1 MKTKG
6 MVAWIAL
13 IAMIMGGFT
22 TPLQAE
28 NIEGNENLITKDIQI
43 DDYTAI
49 QIGNI
54 NQSGGSFKSL
64 FSFITSGGNSSCF
77 PQVYYQQGNK
87 TTLKVTTD
95 ENILSVLTFQ
105 VENNELKIRTK
116 EGTSISPSK
125 LLIETSSKDLNE
137 LSVSGGTDFFLKSA
151 LETESIEVN
160 VSGGADVKMEESVRA
175 SKASFNISGGAD
187 LDATQLACEKVSV
200 SISGGADAT
209 LAGTTRQAD
218 LSASSGS
225 DLDAKSLKA
234 EDVSCDASSGA
245 DITVYATKTLQADAS
260 SGADI
265 SYKGDPKTDIS
276 ASSGGDVNHIN

>member
-6 MVAWIAL
+6 MVTWIAL
-13 IAMIMGGFT
+13 IAMTMGGFV
-22 TPLQAE
+22 TPLHAE

-54 NQSGGSFKSL
+54 NQSGNSFKSL

-95 ENILSVLTFQ
+95 ENILPVLTFQ

-137 LSVSGGTDFFLKSA
+137 LSVSGGADFFLKSA

-175 SKASFNISGGAD
+175 SKARSRRYFGRHHPSG
-187 LDATQLACEKVSV
+187 
-200 SISGGADAT
+200 
-209 LAGTTRQAD
+209 
-218 LSASSGS
+218 
-225 DLDAKSLKA
+225 
-234 EDVSCDASSGA
+234 
-245 DITVYATKTLQADAS
+245 
-260 SGADI
+260 
-265 SYKGDPKTDIS
+265 
-276 ASSGGDVNHIN
+276 

>member
-13 IAMIMGGFT
+13 IAMTMGGLV
-22 TPLQAE
+22 TPLHAE

-54 NQSGGSFKSL
+54 HQSGGSFKSL
-64 FSFITSGGNSSCF
+64 FSFITSGNSSCF

-95 ENILSVLTFQ
+95 ENILPVLTFQ

-137 LSVSGGTDFFLKSA
+137 LSVSGGADFFLKSA

-175 SKASFNISGGAD
+175 SKANFNISGGAD

-225 DLDAKSLKA
+225 DLDAKNLKA

>member
-6 MVAWIAL
+6 MIAWIAL

-28 NIEGNENLITKDIQI
+28 NIEGNEKLVTKNIQI

-95 ENILSVLTFQ
+95 ENILPVLTFQ

-137 LSVSGGTDFFLKSA
+137 LSVSGGADFFLKSA

-160 VSGGADVKMEESVRA
+160 VSGGADVKNGRIRTCLK
-175 SKASFNISGGAD
+175 SK
-187 LDATQLACEKVSV
+187 L
-200 SISGGADAT
+200 
-209 LAGTTRQAD
+209 
-218 LSASSGS
+218 
-225 DLDAKSLKA
+225 
-234 EDVSCDASSGA
+234 
-245 DITVYATKTLQADAS
+245 
-260 SGADI
+260 
-265 SYKGDPKTDIS
+265 
-276 ASSGGDVNHIN
+276 